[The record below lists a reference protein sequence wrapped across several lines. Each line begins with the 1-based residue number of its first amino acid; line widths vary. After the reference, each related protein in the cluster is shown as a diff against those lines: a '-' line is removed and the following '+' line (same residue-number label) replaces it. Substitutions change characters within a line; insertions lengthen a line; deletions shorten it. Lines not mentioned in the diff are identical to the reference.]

1 MADQTIEKTPMGG
14 TSVNQP
20 ESGTYGEKADT
31 ARLSADLPPMNRE
44 GMASATGGPAPM
56 PNPSVSLP
64 GRPGGR
70 PVQAPPGVPGA
81 ILGSEN
87 VPGPGA
93 APSPV
98 ANPQAARLTLLEQLS
113 TSPEVSA
120 TTRQWAKMVLD
131 SLRG

>member
-1 MADQTIEKTPMGG
+1 MADQTIEKTPMAG
-14 TSVNQP
+14 TSANKP
-20 ESGTYGEKADT
+20 ESGTYGEK
-31 ARLSADLPPMNRE
+31 SADAQLKSELPPMNRE

-81 ILGSEN
+81 ILGPEMA
-87 VPGPGA
+87 PGPAA
-93 APSPV
+93 APGPV
-98 ANPQAARLTLLEQLS
+98 ANPQAARLTFLEQIS
-113 TSPEVSA
+113 NSPEVSE
-120 TTRQWAKMVLD
+120 TTRQWARMVLE